1 MITIKLIKAQKL
13 YNVAE
18 VYETHTTVLYFNT
31 LETKNKTKQKNH
43 NEEAMHM

>member
-31 LETKNKTKQKNH
+31 LETKNKTKNPQNKKP
-43 NEEAMHM
+43 